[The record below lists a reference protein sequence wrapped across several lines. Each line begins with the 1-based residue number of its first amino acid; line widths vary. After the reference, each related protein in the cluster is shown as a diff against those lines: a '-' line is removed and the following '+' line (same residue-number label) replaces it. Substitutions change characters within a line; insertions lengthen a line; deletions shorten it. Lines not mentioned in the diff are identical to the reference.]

1 MRGFDDLVMV
11 ARQAR
16 AVVARWR
23 VVGDVT
29 RRFPSAKID
38 PSVMIV
44 NPHALLLD
52 DGVVVQQGAVLHC
65 GGRAWSAGGG
75 SIQIG
80 KNTVIS
86 PHCVLYGAGGIT
98 IGKNFDMGPG
108 SMIFSS
114 RSTYEPELKA
124 GGQHHVFG
132 QVVIGDD
139 VIVYAG
145 CIIGPNVKIGDG
157 SVIGAGSVV
166 LSDVPPSSLYAGSP
180 ARLLR
185 SLA

>member
-1 MRGFDDLVMV
+1 MRAFDDLRLV

-16 AVVARWR
+16 AVVARWK
-23 VVGDVT
+23 VIGDVT

-38 PSVMIV
+38 PSVTIV
-44 NPHALLLD
+44 NPSALVLD
-52 DGVVVQQGAVLHC
+52 HGVVIQQSAVIHC
-65 GGRAWSAGGG
+65 GGRAWSAGAG
-75 SIQIG
+75 SVQIG
-80 KNTVIS
+80 KDTVIS

-114 RSTYEPELKA
+114 RSTYEPERKA

-132 QVVIGDD
+132 QVAIGDD

-145 CIIGPNVKIGDG
+145 CIIGPNVRIGDG

-166 LSDVPPSSLYAGSP
+166 LSDVPPSSLYVGSP

-185 SLA
+185 NLD